1 MATLSTANKNKLQHA
16 IDALVKSNA
25 PQIPFD
31 ATIIEEVAKVSASAG
46 FQQAATFAENAKNS
60 PISTLLSFIKFIG
73 T

>member
-1 MATLSTANKNKLQHA
+1 MATLSDANKLKLQHA

-31 ATIIEEVAKVSASAG
+31 ATIIQEVAAVSQSTG
-46 FQQAATFAENAKNS
+46 FQSQGHFVENAKNS
-60 PISTLLSFIKFIG
+60 PISTLLAFIKFIG

>member
-16 IDALVKSNA
+16 IDLMVKSNA

-31 ATIIEEVAKVSASAG
+31 ATVIEEVAKVSASVG
-46 FQQAATFAENAKNS
+46 FQSAGNFKENAKNS
-60 PISTLLSFIKFIG
+60 PISTLLSFVKFIG